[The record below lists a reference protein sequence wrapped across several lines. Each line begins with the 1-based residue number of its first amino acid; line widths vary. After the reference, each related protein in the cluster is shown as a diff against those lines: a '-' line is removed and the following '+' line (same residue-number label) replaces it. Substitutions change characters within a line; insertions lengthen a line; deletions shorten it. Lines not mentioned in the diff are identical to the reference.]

1 MSKVWNFRDN
11 KRNLAILPGTRNL
24 VTSSAISSMR
34 LWDSSIKSRAHVS
47 RSRLRALRHSCYES
61 ASLNAMNVETV
72 RAFAQIPRSSVYLR
86 AKKYEFCRRKICA
99 WFIYHDDRDFRAHLN
114 PFFEIDCLAK
124 LTELFE
130 VLQLLASFW
139 QRRAEVQARKSRE
152 LRPYSCHVLGI
163 RPKPSRTILNQ
174 GIRIILNV
182 GHPFS
187 AVLAHKDARLRSTS
201 TFLRIK
207 VLRSSNDFH

>member
-1 MSKVWNFRDN
+1 MSKNVHKNHVFFSLFLLIYYLLISLDLYLMLKVWSFRDN
-11 KRNLAILPGTRNL
+11 KRNLAILRGHSRNL

-72 RAFAQIPRSSVYLR
+72 RAFAQIVRNSVYLC
-86 AKKYEFCRRKICA
+86 AEKYELCRRKICV
-99 WFIYHDDRDFRAHLN
+99 WFIYHDERDFRAHLN

-139 QRRAEVQARKSRE
+139 QRWAEVQARKSRE

-163 RPKPSRTILNQ
+163 RPKPSRLSLT
-174 GIRIILNV
+174 
-182 GHPFS
+182 
-187 AVLAHKDARLRSTS
+187 KE
-201 TFLRIK
+201 
-207 VLRSSNDFH
+207 